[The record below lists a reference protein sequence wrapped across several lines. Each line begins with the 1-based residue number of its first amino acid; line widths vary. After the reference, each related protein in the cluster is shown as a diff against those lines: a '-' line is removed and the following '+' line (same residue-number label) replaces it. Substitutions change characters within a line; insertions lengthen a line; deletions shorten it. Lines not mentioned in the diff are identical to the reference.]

1 MLKKAILATLVAVPI
16 LLQAMGP
23 ACAEPQSNHDK
34 VLIAKKE
41 KHKKNDDGGLWQHDL
56 QSGLAL
62 AQQQNKLVFVD
73 IGAPW

>member
-16 LLQAMGP
+16 LLQAIGP
-23 ACAEPQSNHDK
+23 GFAEPRSNHDK

-41 KHKKNDDGGLWQHDL
+41 KHKKDGLWQHDL

-73 IGAPW
+73 IGADW